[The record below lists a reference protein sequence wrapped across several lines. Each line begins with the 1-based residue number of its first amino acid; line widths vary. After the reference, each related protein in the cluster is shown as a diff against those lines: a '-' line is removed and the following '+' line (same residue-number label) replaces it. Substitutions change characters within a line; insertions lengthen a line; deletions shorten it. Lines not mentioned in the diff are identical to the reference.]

1 MVLVLGLASPQAQ
14 AQVPEQELELE
25 LEPGGT
31 RTPLGC
37 PRMSS
42 GELANQHPSE

>member
-25 LEPGGT
+25 SGGT

-37 PRMSS
+37 PRMTS
-42 GELANQHPSE
+42 GALANQHPSE